1 VAEELVEPPEQ
12 PSVAEE
18 IARLWHTSAFDL
30 EGRRQ
35 LLTRALA
42 AGRPVGTRYW
52 AGDCKQDTGSSES
65 DGQNYAA
72 PAPNPPKTMTRSS
85 KCETWKDAG
94 RATPDE
100 IIELQR
106 LGFKVED
113 LGAEYG
119 PAHQGAFRWINI
131 VAGEFQQDVE
141 SRSEAEA
148 WAAAK
153 AAAAANERTIK

>member
-1 VAEELVEPPEQ
+1 MTLA
-12 PSVAEE
+12 SKYDD
-18 IARLWHTSAFDL
+18 WTSA
-30 EGRRQ
+30 E
-35 LLTRALA
+35 
-42 AGRPVGTRYW
+42 
-52 AGDCKQDTGSSES
+52 C
-65 DGQNYAA
+65 
-72 PAPNPPKTMTRSS
+72 
-85 KCETWKDAG
+85 
-94 RATPDE
+94 ATPDE

-131 VAGEFQQDVE
+131 RAGEFQQDAD

-153 AAAAANERTIK
+153 RAAAANERTVQ